1 MVHGYPE
8 SFDNDCPS
16 LHKNG
21 ERRPSPLS
29 SLRNLAFPGWKPSMD
44 SIIPA
49 EFRQTGRFD
58 IAFSLAQ

>member
-1 MVHGYPE
+1 MVHGYLE

-29 SLRNLAFPGWKPSMD
+29 SLRNLAFPGWKPSM
-44 SIIPA
+44 
-49 EFRQTGRFD
+49 EFNQTGRFD